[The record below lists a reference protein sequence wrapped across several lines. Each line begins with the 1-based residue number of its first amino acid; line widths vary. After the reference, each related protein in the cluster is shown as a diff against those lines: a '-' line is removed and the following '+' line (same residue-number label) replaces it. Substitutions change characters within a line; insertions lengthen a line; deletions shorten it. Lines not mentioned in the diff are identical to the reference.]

1 MARGTVRSIPAVI
14 VLTIITCGLYGLVWY
29 YEVSREL
36 QEVTGQTDTS
46 PGLEVLLIVL
56 TCGLYVVYW
65 WFKYGKMLAEAQS
78 IKSEEA
84 DLGKKYEALS
94 LQFRQPKETIE
105 KYYTEHQEARETLL
119 DQVRNEK
126 VIEFLKQNAKIK

>member
-78 IKSEEA
+78 IKLRPVTDNSI
-84 DLGKKYEALS
+84 LLVALS
-94 LQFRQPKETIE
+94 VAGFWYGWLDLVNMAIMQSDLNRLWEGDAPQF
-105 KYYTEHQEARETLL
+105 
-119 DQVRNEK
+119 
-126 VIEFLKQNAKIK
+126 